1 MDDIDFD
8 YTLSKNTLS
17 YIEEVCLD
25 YKLKILKD
33 LSENIDVSFKDLKEK
48 FIDKQH
54 KVVKYYGKPRDQIDE
69 TKCMARIWHSKLGP
83 VQCSR
88 SKLTKKQFN
97 EFKNECD
104 SLGDCLD
111 DYDNMDL
118 EPMFCKLHIK
128 KLNYGR
134 IDMPFEDYHL

>member
-33 LSENIDVSFKDLKEK
+33 LSQHINVHFKDLKEK
-48 FIDKQH
+48 FIDKPPII
-54 KVVKYYGKPRDQIDE
+54 VKYYRKPRDQINE
-69 TKCMARIWHSKLGP
+69 AKCMARIWHSKLGP

-97 EFKNECD
+97 EYKNETNTLED
-104 SLGDCLD
+104 FFDDCE
-111 DYDNMDL
+111 NIDL
-118 EPMFCKLHIK
+118 ESMFCKLHIK

-134 IDMPFEDYHL
+134 IDMPFEDYDL